1 MRLSI
6 FGLGYVGAVSL
17 ACLARDGHRVV
28 GVDVDAGKLDLIRRG
43 NSPIV
48 EPGIQELMSEVV
60 ATGRVT
66 VTSDAEQAV
75 RDSDLSFVCVG
86 TPSAR
91 NGSQDLTAMQR
102 CLEQI
107 GAALKSKDTFHAI
120 VVRSTVQPGT
130 VDGLARDILERSSGR
145 SRGATFD
152 VGFQPEFLREGSSIK
167 DYDNPPFT
175 VVGTES
181 AQVEAK
187 LRELFAHLP
196 GEFIRTTVRSAEML
210 KYACNAFH
218 AAKVTFANEVGRI
231 SKGLGVDPHEVMELV
246 CRDTRL
252 NISKAYMKPGFAF
265 GGSCLPKDLRALLH
279 MAKQTDIDLPML
291 KNLLPSNRVH
301 VDAAI
306 ERVLDTGARRVGQ
319 IGLSFEMQIYDPEV
333 QLARLRGSNKA
344 YIEKTVPH
352 IAKLMT
358 ENLEELFAT
367 CQVVVVGLS
376 DVKLIERVHALAT
389 DRHTLIDLVNIPDR
403 GKLRARY
410 EGVCW

>member
-1 MRLSI
+1 
-6 FGLGYVGAVSL
+6 
-17 ACLARDGHRVV
+17 
-28 GVDVDAGKLDLIRRG
+28 
-43 NSPIV
+43 
-48 EPGIQELMSEVV
+48 
-60 ATGRVT
+60 

-75 RDSDLSFVCVG
+75 RDSDLSFICVG

-107 GAALKSKDTFHAI
+107 GAALKSNSTFHA
-120 VVRSTVQPGT
+120 VVIRSTVQPGT
-130 VDGLARDILERSSGR
+130 VEGLARDILEKSAGR
-145 SRGATFD
+145 TRGTSFD
-152 VGFQPEFLREGSSIK
+152 VGFQPEFLREGTSIK

-175 VVGTES
+175 IIGTES
-181 AQVEAK
+181 DQVEAK
-187 LRELFAHLP
+187 LRELFSHLP
-196 GEFIRTTVRSAEML
+196 GDFIRTTVRSAEML

-218 AAKVTFANEVGRI
+218 AAKVTFANEIGRI

-291 KNLLPSNRVH
+291 RNLLPSNRVH

-306 ERVLDTGARRVGQ
+306 ERVLDTGAKRVGQ
-319 IGLSFEMQIYDPEV
+319 IGLSFKSGTDDLRESQLVTMAERFIGKGLEMQIYDPEV

-344 YIEKTVPH
+344 YIERTVPH

-358 ENLEELFAT
+358 ENLEEMFEN
-367 CQVVVVGLS
+367 CPVIVVGLN
-376 DVKLIERVHALAT
+376 DGTLLERVRSLAT
-389 DRHTLIDLVNIPDR
+389 DRHTLIDLVNMPDR